1 MRLAIRSLLRQRLR
15 EINYGSMEADLEK
28 KMEWIEKVRARDV
41 IADETKKA
49 NEQHY
54 EV

>member
-1 MRLAIRSLLRQRLR
+1 
-15 EINYGSMEADLEK
+15 MEKNLDA
-28 KMEWIEKVRARDV
+28 KMQWIEKVRARDV

-54 EV
+54 EVNKHFYFKKARVGYR